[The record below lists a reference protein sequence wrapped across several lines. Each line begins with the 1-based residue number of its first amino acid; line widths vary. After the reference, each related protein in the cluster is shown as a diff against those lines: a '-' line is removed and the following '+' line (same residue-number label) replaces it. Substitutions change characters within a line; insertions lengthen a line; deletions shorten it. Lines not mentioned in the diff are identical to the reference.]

1 MSSVADKH
9 IRYHEP
15 TSKRCDPAQV
25 KMTAK
30 EQLHELIN
38 ELSDEDAEV
47 ALLVLDRREMIEE
60 WNGNDR

>member
-1 MSSVADKH
+1 M
-9 IRYHEP
+9 
-15 TSKRCDPAQV
+15 

-47 ALLVLDRREMIEE
+47 ALLVLERREMIEE
-60 WNGNDR
+60 